1 METKIGAGSALE
13 PRSQSTRPHPPLAR
27 GYRPPRRAGR
37 GGGAIHQARS
47 ALRAHLGRTN
57 APRYGAGE
65 LYIAFV
71 GGLVLAACVLVPFLP
86 HLAY

>member
-13 PRSQSTRPHPPLAR
+13 PRPQSTRPHSPLAR
-27 GYRPPRRAGR
+27 GYRPPRRFDVISAADHAKR
-37 GGGAIHQARS
+37 
-47 ALRAHLGRTN
+47 ALRTQLRRAT
-57 APRYGAGE
+57 APRYGACE

-86 HLAY
+86 HFPN